1 MDKKNTTFASYWSL
15 NTIMLW
21 LFCMTLL
28 LLILPFDMV
37 SADLAASIKANNKFL
52 YLALIVE
59 VSNFIALS
67 LISMYKKITFKKQ
80 EKVIEDKIVNSV
92 DSLDFAERALLRE
105 FVLQRKSVLNLPVYE
120 PTVSFLLD
128 SNILTLTSSIDA
140 FNRADITIS
149 KKARP
154 YITYKAI
161 GLTRGQMSEQM
172 LSQIMSARPSF
183 AREEK
188 PMPKAYRGVRAA

>member
-1 MDKKNTTFASYWSL
+1 MDKKNTSFASYWSL

-37 SADLAASIKANNKFL
+37 STDLAASIEANNKFL

-59 VSNFIALS
+59 VSNFLALS
-67 LISMYKKITFKKQ
+67 FISIYKKITFKKQ
-80 EKVIEDKIVNSV
+80 EKVLEDKIINSV
-92 DSLDFAERALLRE
+92 ESLDFAERALLRE
-105 FVLQRKSVLNLPVYE
+105 FVLQRKSVLSLPVYE
-120 PTVSFLLD
+120 PTVASLLD
-128 SNILTLTSSIDA
+128 SNILTLTSSLDS

-161 GLTRGQMSEQM
+161 GLTRGQMSDQM
-172 LSQIMSARPSF
+172 LSQIMSSRPSF